1 MRVEVNIPG
10 LDEVKER
17 IDRHYDL
24 LEKLQENLTE
34 IEMLL
39 GVINITEKT
48 PPKRAVEKLEE
59 E

>member
-48 PPKRAVEKLEE
+48 PLKRGGDED
-59 E
+59 